1 MTSEE
6 RAIDS
11 ICLLTLCLN
20 PHLRQLA
27 LSHFIG
33 ENDYQS
39 IVLGTKKIEL
49 QGKSL
54 MLSEIMD
61 KKAFEGLSELLADQI
76 KETEPNLAILLLDKI
91 GAHSKVLD
99 LMITLLEIRERP
111 SFFCSHGLNGVVKK
125 RALEQRVTLLC
136 SGLLE
141 QYRRQGM
148 ESKYARQYEVLYQVD
163 KACEAFD
170 SLNVNPDDVKEK
182 LFWDVLEQLDDLKFM
197 PSRKLTF
204 V

>member
-1 MTSEE
+1 VTSDE

-61 KKAFEGLSELLADQI
+61 KKAFEGLSEHLADQI
-76 KETEPNLAILLLDKI
+76 
-91 GAHSKVLD
+91 SK
-99 LMITLLEIRERP
+99 R
-111 SFFCSHGLNGVVKK
+111 N
-125 RALEQRVTLLC
+125 RAKPR
-136 SGLLE
+136 
-141 QYRRQGM
+141 
-148 ESKYARQYEVLYQVD
+148 
-163 KACEAFD
+163 D
-170 SLNVNPDDVKEK
+170 SLAGQNWGTLESVGPDDH
-182 LFWDVLEQLDDLKFM
+182 
-197 PSRKLTF
+197 SS
-204 V
+204 